1 MSRYSNIPDGAYSIT
16 YNGHVKFF
24 RVRSPKSGKWAGF
37 TFVDVQAGDDFYPV
51 KARNL
56 RTLALDLIAADPAA
70 ASAAYGHLIGRCGIC
85 GRTLTNE
92 ESRAAGI
99 GPVCAGRQ
107 GW

>member
-1 MSRYSNIPDGAYSIT
+1 MSRTATVPDGLYSIT

-24 RVRSPKSGKWAGF
+24 RVRSPKSGKWAGY

-56 RTLALDLIAADPAA
+56 RMLALDLIAADPKA
-70 ASAAYGHLIGRCGIC
+70 ASAAYGRLIGRCGVC
-85 GRTLTNE
+85 SRTLTNE
-92 ESRAAGI
+92 DSRAAGI
-99 GPVCAGRQ
+99 GPVCADRL